1 MGRLSAFM
9 RLSAFILGA
18 AAGGG
23 FPQWNC
29 NCDVCRLAWAGDPR
43 VKPRTQ
49 TSIAVTSG
57 PNGSSSVVD
66 SRFVL
71 INASPDLRQ
80 QIIATPA
87 LQPRGLR
94 MSPIAAV
101 VLTGGEVDQTA
112 GLLTLR
118 ERGPFGLYGTD
129 GTLST
134 LAANTIFSVLG
145 ADVVPRRAI
154 RPGAAFGLPGGIEAE
169 LFLVP
174 GKAPLY
180 LEGDHPALEAE
191 TDANVGIELRAR
203 GARLVFIP
211 GAAKLTPAIASRLA
225 EADVVL
231 FDGTLFSDDEM
242 ITARAGAKTGRR
254 MGHMPV
260 GGPDGT
266 LAALAGLSRR
276 RILIHINNTNPI
288 LIEGSP
294 QRRAVEAAGFEV
306 AEDGMRIEL

>member
-9 RLSAFILGA
+9 RLIAFILGA

-23 FPQWNC
+23 SPQWNC
-29 NCDVCRLAWAGDPR
+29 NCAVCRLMWAGDPR
-43 VKPRTQ
+43 VKPSTQ
-49 TSIAVTSG
+49 ASIAVTTA
-57 PNGSSSVVD
+57 PNGSLSLAD
-66 SRFVL
+66 SAFVL

-87 LQPRGLR
+87 LQPHGLR
-94 MSPIAAV
+94 TSPIAAV
-101 VLTGGEVDQTA
+101 VLTGGEVDQIA

-118 ERGPFGLYGTD
+118 ERGPFALYGTA

-134 LAANTIFSVLG
+134 LAANSIFSVLA
-145 ADVVPRRAI
+145 ADVVPRKPVHPDTPFA
-154 RPGAAFGLPGGIEAE
+154 LPGGIEAE
-169 LFLVP
+169 LFFVP
-174 GKAPLY
+174 GKTPLY
-180 LEGDHPALEAE
+180 LEGDNPELEAE
-191 TDANVGIELRAR
+191 TDANVGIELRTN

-211 GAAKLTPAIASRLA
+211 GAAKVTPAMASRLA
-225 EADVVL
+225 QADVVL

-242 ITARAGAKTGRR
+242 IAAGAGVKTGRR

-266 LAALAGLSRR
+266 LAALAGLGRR